1 MITWKCLYKLD
12 TEELAGI
19 LNDIN
24 NGESY
29 TVVGWE
35 NIYPTDVDIIKYAT
49 ICGLI

>member
-29 TVVGWE
+29 TV
-35 NIYPTDVDIIKYAT
+35 DIIKYAT